1 MHKHLQTSHLQTFL
15 DKLAVEVK
23 DNNDRMN
30 NTMKEIGDLKVSIET
45 YQNIT
50 DDKRKDT
57 ENSID
62 KIKETCKREIENLMD
77 DDDTINKQRILKDR
91 SRRDE
96 LRFDGI
102 KEWEEESWADIEQ
115 NLKVTLSDILI
126 IQNIKNEKAHRLGH
140 KKRSS

>member
-126 IQNIKNEKAHRLGH
+126 QNIKNEKAHRLGY
-140 KKRSS
+140 KKRLS

>member
-1 MHKHLQTSHLQTFL
+1 
-15 DKLAVEVK
+15 
-23 DNNDRMN
+23 
-30 NTMKEIGDLKVSIET
+30 MKEIGDLKVSIET

-62 KIKETCKREIENLMD
+62 KIKETCKREIENLTD
-77 DDDTINKQRILKDR
+77 DDDTINKLRILKDR

-126 IQNIKNEKAHRLGH
+126 VQNIKNEKVHRLGY

>member
-1 MHKHLQTSHLQTFL
+1 
-15 DKLAVEVK
+15 
-23 DNNDRMN
+23 
-30 NTMKEIGDLKVSIET
+30 MKEIGDLKVSIET

-62 KIKETCKREIENLMD
+62 KIKETCKREIENLTD
-77 DDDTINKQRILKDR
+77 DDDTINKLRILKDR
-91 SRRDE
+91 SRR
-96 LRFDGI
+96 
-102 KEWEEESWADIEQ
+102 EESWADIEQ

-126 IQNIKNEKAHRLGH
+126 VQNIKNEKAHRLGY

>member
-1 MHKHLQTSHLQTFL
+1 M
-15 DKLAVEVK
+15 EVK
-23 DNNDRMN
+23 DNNDCMN

-62 KIKETCKREIENLMD
+62 KIKETCKREIENLTD
-77 DDDTINKQRILKDR
+77 DDDTINKLRILKDR

-126 IQNIKNEKAHRLGH
+126 VQNIKNEKAHRLGY